1 MKREIYLM
9 AIIFFA
15 VTSLYSCAPKAVKK
29 EEVKAPAPEEKGPQ
43 VLPPPTPEAKPEKK
57 VEEAKK
63 PEVAKK
69 SEEQIREE
77 EIREREAR
85 AREAAKKAEEARAR
99 EAAKPP
105 EKPFSLKDVTIHF
118 DFDSSVLSTQ
128 AKDYLDKIA
137 SFLMKNPSIKIEID
151 GHTDERGT
159 NEYNLALGQRR
170 ADSARKYLEDLG
182 IAPKRIGTLSYGEE
196 MPIDP
201 GHNEEAWVK
210 NRRSEFIEK

>member
-15 VTSLYSCAPKAVKK
+15 VTSFYSCAPKAVKK
-29 EEVKAPAPEEKGPQ
+29 AEVKAPAPEEKGPQ

-57 VEEAKK
+57 VEEVKK
-63 PEVAKK
+63 PEVAK

-77 EIREREAR
+77 GIREREAR

-99 EAAKPP
+99 EAAKPS
-105 EKPFSLKDVTIHF
+105 EKPFSLKEVKIPF
-118 DFDSSVLSTQ
+118 DFDSFVLSTE
-128 AKDYLDKIA
+128 AKDYLDTIA
-137 SFLMKNPSIKIEID
+137 SFLMKNPSIKIQIE

-182 IAPKRIGTLSYGEE
+182 VSPKRIATLSYGEE
-196 MPIDP
+196 RPLDD
-201 GHNEEAWVK
+201 GHNEEAWAK
-210 NRRSEFIEK
+210 NRRAEFIEK